1 MKSLD
6 QKVAIITG
14 AAAGIGR
21 SCAEVFAQK
30 GAKVVVS
37 DLPDSDGEEVAASLR
52 EQDFEAIF
60 IPCDVSNSDDVQN
73 LVRQSVKHFKT
84 LDIAVNNAGISG
96 AQAPTAECSLENWQ
110 KVIDVNLTGVFLC
123 MKFQLP
129 QMLRA
134 GGGSIVNIA
143 SVAGK
148 VGFAGSSAYTA
159 SKHGLVGLTRTAAL
173 EYSAQNIRVNS
184 LGPAVIDTPMI
195 EFLKDDKET
204 YDGLVAAHPIGRIG
218 QPEEVANFVAFL
230 ASDEASFVTGSYH
243 AVDGGYLSQ

>member
-37 DLPDSDGEEVAASLR
+37 DLPDSAGEEVAASLR

-73 LVRQSVKHFKT
+73 LVRQTVKHFKT

-96 AQAPTAECSLENWQ
+96 AQTLTSEYSLENWQ
-110 KVIDVNLTGVFLC
+110 KVLDVNLTGVFLC

-134 GGGSIVNIA
+134 GKGSIVNIA
-143 SVAGK
+143 SVAGQ
-148 VGFAGSSAYTA
+148 VGFRGSSAYTA
-159 SKHGLVGLTRTAAL
+159 SKHGVVGLTRAAAL
-173 EYSAQNIRVNS
+173 EYGPRNIRVNA
-184 LGPAVIDTPMI
+184 LGPAVIETPMVQ
-195 EFLKDDKET
+195 FLKEDKEAF
-204 YDGLVAAHPIGRIG
+204 DGLVAAHPIGRIG